1 MTTKM
6 RPIGATISL
15 DEARARIDAA
25 IRPIDRTE
33 RLSLDL
39 ARGRVLAEDLVA
51 TADVPPFARAAMDG
65 YAVRAEDTTGAT
77 RAQPRSLKRVA
88 TLFTGEVT
96 ERRIGPGEC
105 IEIATGAPMPP
116 GADAVVIVEETDGE
130 MSGAVLAFSPVVAG
144 QNVGPQ
150 GADIRTGQ
158 RVLEAGTTLTPS
170 RLGATAALG
179 LGEVTVY
186 ARPRVAI
193 LSTGNEIVEPGRP
206 LKPGQIYD
214 VNRFT
219 LASSVS
225 DHGGEPVA
233 YQTAQDTLEDLSRAL
248 DACLQEDLLVFS
260 GGSSVGERDLILD
273 LLAARGEV
281 IFHGIAV
288 KPGKPTAFGRV
299 GGKLFFGMPG
309 YPTSCLFN
317 AYILLAPALRRI
329 ARLAPHASR
338 SVSLPLS
345 QRIKSVP
352 DRHQFYTVRI
362 LDGMAVPAFKASGD
376 ITSMSQADGYIEIPA
391 STLAV
396 EQGEIVE
403 ITLF

>member
-1 MTTKM
+1 MYRDRDRGTDAARRRRGGHRRRDRRRECPAPSWHFRRSPLARTSA
-6 RPIGATISL
+6 P
-15 DEARARIDAA
+15 RARI
-25 IRPIDRTE
+25 
-33 RLSLDL
+33 S
-39 ARGRVLAEDLVA
+39 
-51 TADVPPFARAAMDG
+51 
-65 YAVRAEDTTGAT
+65 
-77 RAQPRSLKRVA
+77 
-88 TLFTGEVT
+88 
-96 ERRIGPGEC
+96 
-105 IEIATGAPMPP
+105 APAN
-116 GADAVVIVEETDGE
+116 G
-130 MSGAVLAFSPVVAG
+130 FSR
-144 QNVGPQ
+144 Q
-150 GADIRTGQ
+150 
-158 RVLEAGTTLTPS
+158 GTTLTPS

-233 YQTAQDTLEDLSRAL
+233 YQTVQDTLEDLSSAL

-329 ARLAPHASR
+329 ARLAP
-338 SVSLPLS
+338 
-345 QRIKSVP
+345 QRIALGVLAA
-352 DRHQFYTVRI
+352 Q
-362 LDGMAVPAFKASGD
+362 PADQVGAG
-376 ITSMSQADGYIEIPA
+376 PA
-391 STLAV
+391 SVLY
-396 EQGEIVE
+396 G
-403 ITLF
+403 

>member
-15 DEARARIDAA
+15 AEARARIDAA

-33 RLSLDL
+33 RLPLDL

-116 GADAVVIVEETDGE
+116 GADSVVIVEETDGE
-130 MSGAVLAFSPVVAG
+130 ISGAVLAFSPVVAG

-186 ARPRVAI
+186 GRPRVAI

-233 YQTAQDTLEDLSRAL
+233 YQVVQDTMEDLSRAL
-248 DACLQEDLLVFS
+248 DTCLQEDLLVFS
-260 GGSSVGERDLILD
+260 GE
-273 LLAARGEV
+273 ARWE
-281 IFHGIAV
+281 
-288 KPGKPTAFGRV
+288 
-299 GGKLFFGMPG
+299 
-309 YPTSCLFN
+309 N
-317 AYILLAPALRRI
+317 A
-329 ARLAPHASR
+329 
-338 SVSLPLS
+338 
-345 QRIKSVP
+345 
-352 DRHQFYTVRI
+352 T
-362 LDGMAVPAFKASGD
+362 
-376 ITSMSQADGYIEIPA
+376 
-391 STLAV
+391 
-396 EQGEIVE
+396 
-403 ITLF
+403 

>member
-1 MTTKM
+1 M
-6 RPIGATISL
+6 
-15 DEARARIDAA
+15 
-25 IRPIDRTE
+25 
-33 RLSLDL
+33 
-39 ARGRVLAEDLVA
+39 A

-96 ERRIGPGEC
+96 ERARRSRRMYRNRDRG
-105 IEIATGAPMPP
+105 TMPP

-130 MSGAVLAFSPVVAG
+130 MSGAVLAFSPVTAG
-144 QNVGPQ
+144 RNVGPQ

-219 LASSVS
+219 LTSSVS
-225 DHGGEPVA
+225 IMAG
-233 YQTAQDTLEDLSRAL
+233 SRW
-248 DACLQEDLLVFS
+248 
-260 GGSSVGERDLILD
+260 
-273 LLAARGEV
+273 
-281 IFHGIAV
+281 
-288 KPGKPTAFGRV
+288 PTA
-299 GGKLFFGMPG
+299 
-309 YPTSCLFN
+309 
-317 AYILLAPALRRI
+317 
-329 ARLAPHASR
+329 PHQT
-338 SVSLPLS
+338 P
-345 QRIKSVP
+345 
-352 DRHQFYTVRI
+352 
-362 LDGMAVPAFKASGD
+362 
-376 ITSMSQADGYIEIPA
+376 
-391 STLAV
+391 
-396 EQGEIVE
+396 
-403 ITLF
+403 